1 MNLITLL
8 SAQPWVERLG
18 WTLLHFLWQGGLIAA
33 LYAAVRRG
41 LRPAG
46 ANGRYALACLALM
59 GMAAAP
65 VVTWS
70 VMGNAHPSPAPSVAA
85 ALTRVPV
92 SGNPV
97 APPSVIRALSNPA
110 VPEPF
115 CSWVVALWLAGSIAF
130 WIRLAG
136 GWAFAV
142 RLRRAHIR
150 PAPPEWQRT
159 LERLRQRIRVPIP
172 VRLLVSPLASGPVVV
187 GWLRPV
193 VLVPLSALAGLAPDQ
208 MEVLLLHELAH
219 IRRRDY
225 LVNILQSIV
234 EAVLFY
240 HPAVWWISAHIREER
255 ELCCDDLAVSI
266 TGDPV
271 TFAHALAQLA
281 AIRPV
286 PLDATLAAAGRPL
299 AQRIARLLGH
309 PRAESRQVA
318 GPEILAG
325 AVLLAA
331 AAVALF
337 GQSPA
342 RPKFEVASIKP
353 SQEQRFM
360 MVRPLPGGRFTATAP
375 LRLLMQNAYGPF
387 GMQAFQ
393 IVGGPSW
400 IDSDRWEIEAKADGN
415 ATRADVFQMLQ
426 SLLEDRFRLKIHH
439 EARQL
444 PVYNLVVARNGPK
457 LPPPKEGGCVEV
469 NPDAPPA
476 RPVGGGFPCGRAGI
490 MGLPSGA
497 RIAGGKLLMPEFT
510 RVLSIVM
517 GRIIIDKTGF
527 ASPFDATLNFAPDP
541 NTAGLPVAIGPSG
554 PVPPSSSDA
563 AYPPIFTAI
572 QDQLGLKLEPAKGP
586 VDVLVIDHVERPSAN

>member
-18 WTLLHFLWQGGLIAA
+18 WTILHFLWQGGLIAA

-46 ANGRYALACLALM
+46 AKARYALACLALL

-65 VVTWS
+65 VVTWC
-70 VMGNAHPSPAPSVAA
+70 VIGNSGPSPAPSVLA

-92 SGNPV
+92 SG
-97 APPSVIRALSNPA
+97 APAAPSAVMRAVSYPA

-115 CSWVVALWLAGSIAF
+115 CSWVVALWIAGSIAF
-130 WIRLAG
+130 WMRLAG
-136 GWAFAV
+136 AWAFAV
-142 RLRRAHIR
+142 RLRCAHVR

-159 LERLRQRIRVPIP
+159 LERLRQRIRGPIP
-172 VRLLVSPLASGPVVV
+172 VRLLVSSLASGPVVV

-193 VLVPLSALAGLAPDQ
+193 VLVPLSVLTGLPPEQ

-281 AIRPV
+281 AIRPA
-286 PLDATLAAAGRPL
+286 PLEATLAAAGRPL

-309 PRAESRQVA
+309 PRVESRQVA

-325 AVLLAA
+325 AVLLAT

-337 GQSPA
+337 AQPA
-342 RPKFEVASIKP
+342 VRPKFEVASVKP

-360 MVRPLPGGRFTATAP
+360 MVRPLPGGRLTATAP
-375 LRLLMQNAYGPF
+375 LRLLMQNAYGRY
-387 GMQAFQ
+387 GMQSYQ
-393 IVGGPSW
+393 IVGGPAW
-400 IDSDRWEIEAKADGN
+400 IDSERWEIEAKAEGN
-415 ATRADVFQMLQ
+415 ATRADVLEMLQ
-426 SLLEDRFRLKIHH
+426 TLLEDRFQLKTHH
-439 EARQL
+439 ETRVL
-444 PVYNLVVARNGPK
+444 PVYKLVPAKNGPK
-457 LPPPKEGGCVEV
+457 LPLPNPGSCVDA
-469 NPDAPPA
+469 NPDMPP
-476 RPVGGGFPCGRAGI
+476 PPSGRAGI
-490 MGLPSGA
+490 PCGRVGVMGIPNGA
-497 RIAGGKLLMPEFT
+497 RIMGGKVLMPEFT
-510 RVLSIVM
+510 RILSMVL
-517 GRIIIDKTGF
+517 GRTVIDQSGVTH
-527 ASPFDATLNFAPDP
+527 PFDVKLDFAPDAG
-541 NTAGLPVAIGPSG
+541 TAGLPLPMGPTG

-563 AYPPIFTAI
+563 VNPPIFTAI
-572 QDQLGLKLEPAKGP
+572 QEQLGLKLESAKGP